1 MRPGKDCLPLS
12 GAMHPC
18 AAEVCWG
25 GGKLSW
31 PQPAG
36 TGSETFQIV
45 LQHLALST
53 AEPVS
58 SAVVPLRKR
67 V

>member
-1 MRPGKDCLPLS
+1 MTREGLPATEWSHASLCCRS
-12 GAMHPC
+12 
-18 AAEVCWG
+18 VLG
-25 GGKLSW
+25 GGELSW

-36 TGSETFQIV
+36 AGSEMFQIV